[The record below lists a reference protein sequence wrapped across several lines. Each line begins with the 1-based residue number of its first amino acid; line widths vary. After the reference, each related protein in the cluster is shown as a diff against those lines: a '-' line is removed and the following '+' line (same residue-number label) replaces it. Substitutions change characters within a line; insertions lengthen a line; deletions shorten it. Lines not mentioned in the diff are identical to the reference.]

1 MFLTTLFGRYPKVKV
16 AQMSTLEFPTTDKFY
31 LHESA
36 ACHALLSGDL
46 VPMLDGYALLWSCSG
61 DVEFDPVSCSTKA
74 RLVMNLFWYPAGV
87 IFAWRIPSGSSGSL
101 AELSGAVVGL
111 HGCAVAV
118 LLTLLALFGGVVL
131 GGSRRVFT

>member
-1 MFLTTLFGRYPKVKV
+1 MFLTAAVVVFLTTVFGRYPKVKV
-16 AQMSTLEFPTTDKFY
+16 AQMCTLDFPTTDKFY

-74 RLVMNLFWYPAGV
+74 RLAVNLLVSGGGDFRV
-87 IFAWRIPSGSSGSL
+87 ENSVGSSGSL
-101 AELSGAVVGL
+101 AELSWS
-111 HGCAVAV
+111 C
-118 LLTLLALFGGVVL
+118 
-131 GGSRRVFT
+131 RRAARS